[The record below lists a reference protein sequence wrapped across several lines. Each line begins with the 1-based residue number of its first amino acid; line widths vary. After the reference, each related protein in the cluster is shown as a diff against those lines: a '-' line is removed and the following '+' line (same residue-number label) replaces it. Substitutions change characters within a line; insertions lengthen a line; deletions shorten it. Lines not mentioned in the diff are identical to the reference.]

1 MMNLTWDSNNAINQ
15 RVNNSDSSQN
25 TATTSTS
32 STRVLTQTQLVAVPG
47 SVAAASGEHVEE
59 FDIDDEFSSLNS
71 KLTTGKISLDI
82 SLQKDTQ
89 SKTAKAH
96 VLMEDYVYELK
107 MYKKEDIR
115 NLDKSQWYTRVHVK
129 AVGTVKRDH
138 PTKKKLDGLV
148 GDLMADLK
156 TKSNLRMEKTFT
168 YGQKH

>member
-1 MMNLTWDSNNAINQ
+1 MNLTWDSNNAINQ
-15 RVNNSDSSQN
+15 RVNNSDSSRN

-32 STRVLTQTQLVAVPG
+32 STRAHIQTQLVAVPG
-47 SVAAASGEHVEE
+47 SVVAPSGGHGED
-59 FDIDDEFSSLNS
+59 FDIDDEFSSLTS
-71 KLTTGKISLDI
+71 KLTTGRISLDI

-129 AVGTVKRDH
+129 AVGTVKQGH